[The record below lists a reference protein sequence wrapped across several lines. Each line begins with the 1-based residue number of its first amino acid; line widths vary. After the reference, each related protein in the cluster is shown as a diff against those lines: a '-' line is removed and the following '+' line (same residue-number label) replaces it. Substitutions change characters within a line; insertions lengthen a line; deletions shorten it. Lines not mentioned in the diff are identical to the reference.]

1 MNVFFALVSI
11 LCFATISAFAP
22 SSNVQVPRKFSIT
35 DRPSFHTPRSSRIN
49 MGFGQPDE
57 DSKPITRDNE
67 PEEFFQT
74 DTDKMSDAEKLPIA
88 LGGLAAISLPF
99 ILGMIALY
107 AAK

>member
-1 MNVFFALVSI
+1 
-11 LCFATISAFAP
+11 
-22 SSNVQVPRKFSIT
+22 
-35 DRPSFHTPRSSRIN
+35 